1 MFCTNCG
8 AKLPDNAK
16 FCPNCG
22 AVITDHP
29 SPVTETVQAAADSA
43 SGLVQ
48 DAAKGFTAAAQAV
61 PEFLHD
67 AAENAAETVKA
78 AAENVPEVIQNAAG
92 YASETVREA
101 VDTVFNDVK
110 ETAGAAAEAM
120 QPAAETVP
128 EIIPEIIP
136 ELTAEPVSEASFTE
150 PQTPP
155 VQPQESVP
163 FTPYAQPQTQAQ
175 PAAPQ
180 PPIQPYSGG
189 PAAPVQAAAK
199 KAGKKKGKGLIAALL
214 AVVILAGAFLVY
226 WNLPDTK
233 YGRFTKQAVSAAQS
247 SDYEKAAD
255 LYRKALEVR
264 PDDGDVMSA
273 MNDLYD
279 EVQYRAVEA
288 VYDGRYEDAV
298 NDVKLMAY
306 ILPEQ
311 TDNNEYA
318 MYDVYRSWV
327 SEEAQ
332 KGNFDVVQT
341 VLGRADTDLTPEYSN
356 LVNDLAV
363 NIREMLTIEETLRG
377 TVDSI
382 TQLNSAK
389 DYNGVFSTLVSNLDL
404 LRKYYDLGGDMPFAV
419 PDSGSTGV
427 MFYYDEGRDAAQ
439 VYIGGIVDGNSESG
453 YADTYYVSNAS
464 TSSRQ
469 YEYFSAENWSNGR
482 PNGKFTEINFKGEPG
497 TPNDSNSDT
506 VTGVLNEGKYEGEI
520 ANKRNGKTYYMKFD
534 YGKVQVLDTVDPNG
548 DSGNVVGYTSDK
560 NSWITFKDSGLTG
573 SYGVRYL
580 S

>member
-22 AVITDHP
+22 AVITDHGTP
-29 SPVTETVQAAADSA
+29 LTEAVHEAEETA
-43 SGLVQ
+43 
-48 DAAKGFTAAAQAV
+48 AAAQAV
-61 PEFLHD
+61 PEFLRD

-78 AAENVPEVIQNAAG
+78 AAEAVPEVIENAAG
-92 YASETVREA
+92 FASETVQEA
-101 VDTVFNDVK
+101 VN
-110 ETAGAAAEAM
+110 TAFADAGEAVSAVAEAI
-120 QPAAETVP
+120 QPVTEELKDMPLTETVP

-136 ELTAEPVSEASFTE
+136 ELTAEPVSEAAFTM
-150 PQTPP
+150 PQTAPVQLQESVPYTPYVQPQTQTQPEVPQPP
-155 VQPQESVP
+155 VQPY
-163 FTPYAQPQTQAQ
+163 TGA
-175 PAAPQ
+175 PAAP
-180 PPIQPYSGG
+180 IQN
-189 PAAPVQAAAK
+189 AVK
-199 KAGKKKGKGLIAALL
+199 NAGKKKGKGLLAGLL
-214 AVVILAGAFLVY
+214 AVVVLAGAFLVY

-233 YGRFTKQAVSAAQS
+233 YGRYTKQAVSAVENA
-247 SDYEKAAD
+247 DYETAVD
-255 LYRKALEVR
+255 FYRKALEVR
-264 PDDGDVMSA
+264 PDDDNVLSA
-273 MNDLYD
+273 LNDLYD
-279 EVQYRAVEA
+279 DVQYRAVEA
-288 VYDGRYEDAV
+288 VYDSRYEDAV

-311 TDNNEYA
+311 TENNEYA

-327 SEEAQ
+327 NEEAQ

-341 VLGRADTDLTPEYSN
+341 VLSRADADLTPEYSD

-377 TVDSI
+377 SVDSI
-382 TQLNSAK
+382 TQFNSAK
-389 DYNGVFSTLVSNLDL
+389 DYKGVFSTLISNLDL
-404 LRKYYDLGGDMPFAV
+404 LKKYYDLGGELPFAV
-419 PDSGSTGV
+419 PGSGSTGV

-439 VYIGGIVDGNSESG
+439 LYIGGIADGNSESG

-469 YEYFSAENWSNGR
+469 YEYFSAENWSGGR
-482 PNGKFTEINFKGEPG
+482 PNGKFTEINFRSEPE
-497 TPNDSNSDT
+497 TPTDSNSDT

-520 ANKRNGKTYYMKFD
+520 ANRRNGKTYYMKFD

-560 NSWITFKDSGLTG
+560 NSWITFRDSGLTG

-580 S
+580 T